1 VLKYVCKEIKV
12 CKVFDFQW
20 CNPNKV
26 VKRDENGGRK
36 GVTGHRMWH
45 LGFLKLRIWNENG
58 EWFVEERFKGWF
70 FGERV
75 VER

>member
-1 VLKYVCKEIKV
+1 
-12 CKVFDFQW
+12 
-20 CNPNKV
+20 V